1 MKGGQCDERNKILK
15 TNIKVVA
22 GYPGTSAIR
31 LALRRGEVQG
41 LCGWGWSSVKSTGKD
56 LLEKGTIRILL
67 QIAHRREPDI
77 SKDVPLITEMTPK
90 DMMPLLNV
98 YLIPR
103 GVGWNMMLPPDVPQ
117 DRVKILQQAFNKT
130 MKDPE
135 FLADAEKVRL
145 PIAPIKGEEIAQMF
159 EQLFKEATPE
169 VITELKKI
177 MY

>member
-90 DMMPLLNV
+90 DMMPLF
-98 YLIPR
+98 R
-103 GVGWNMMLPPDVPQ
+103 
-117 DRVKILQQAFNKT
+117 RK
-130 MKDPE
+130 
-135 FLADAEKVRL
+135 
-145 PIAPIKGEEIAQMF
+145 
-159 EQLFKEATPE
+159 
-169 VITELKKI
+169 VIT
-177 MY
+177 